1 MKNLILPT
9 VAALVIVTLALTVW
23 ITRYRYVH
31 GNGMNGVPYVLR
43 VDRWTGQVM
52 RLNFNA
58 GWYNPK
64 ICATIAKEKSGLF
77 KDLGRPVAS
86 PGGFDWSKHGGVE
99 VSDLKSHNCPE

>member
-23 ITRYRYVH
+23 LTRYRYVH

-43 VDRWTGQVM
+43 VDRWTGRVM

-58 GWYNPK
+58 GWYDPKLCGEFAAAARAEAKPNP
-64 ICATIAKEKSGLF
+64 
-77 KDLGRPVAS
+77 P
-86 PGGFDWSKHGGVE
+86 GFDWPTYWLPIS
-99 VSDLKSHNCPE
+99 CQPENSPPNLLITD